1 MGAMSASDAAPLPRL
16 GEVFFDVR
24 GNSRSMRLS
33 WYADTGVAVLSIW
46 QGGMC
51 TGTFRLAIDDLP
63 RMVETLQRGPDG
75 QRAQPPAAHRPG
87 VGDPL
92 EAPAMGPL
100 PGGGL
105 PDFDLA
111 HTAYQPGPPAP
122 AGAGRHSAPAT
133 RHSEPTDYLPGTGQ
147 YEAHPPTPRPYLTG
161 SVREAGL
168 PDQPGPQERP
178 LPPGRPDQAGLPGL
192 PGRPD
197 QGGLPG
203 LPGLPN
209 QGGLPGLPGL
219 PDQGGLPDRPMP
231 TDRTG
236 PAPFL
241 TGPESYPAEP
251 PYQPEPPRPRAEY
264 PPDLPGPGPDLGYPP
279 QAPSPRAS
287 GARASGARA
296 SGTRASGTRV
306 PGPSAP
312 GHDAVDPRMA
322 SRGAADPRDPRAAE
336 PRAADP
342 RAANHGAVDPDRY
355 PDDPYGTGL
364 MDYQDAPEPAYYPPG
379 TSASAHR
386 EAGGR
391 SDTDYPV
398 HYGGAVTDDIAPP
411 PRHETSPYS
420 RPPGN
425 RRA

>member
-87 VGDPL
+87 VDDPL

-105 PDFDLA
+105 PDYDLA
-111 HTAYQPGPPAP
+111 RTAYQPGPAVP
-122 AGAGRHSAPAT
+122 AGAGRHSAPAA
-133 RHSEPTDYLPGTGQ
+133 RHSEPPDYLPGTGQ

-161 SVREAGL
+161 SVREASL
-168 PDQPGPQERP
+168 PDQPAPPERP
-178 LPPGRPDQAGLPGL
+178 RHA
-192 PGRPD
+192 
-197 QGGLPG
+197 
-203 LPGLPN
+203 
-209 QGGLPGLPGL
+209 
-219 PDQGGLPDRPMP
+219 
-231 TDRTG
+231 DRTG
-236 PAPFL
+236 SAPL
-241 TGPESYPAEP
+241 LAGPDSYRA
-251 PYQPEPPRPRAEY
+251 EPPRPRAEY
-264 PPDLPGPGPDLGYPP
+264 PPDLPGPGPEAGYPP
-279 QAPSPRAS
+279 PLPPSPRA
-287 GARASGARA
+287 AN
-296 SGTRASGTRV
+296 
-306 PGPSAP
+306 
-312 GHDAVDPRMA
+312 
-322 SRGAADPRDPRAAE
+322 
-336 PRAADP
+336 P
-342 RAANHGAVDPDRY
+342 RAANHGAADPDRY

-364 MDYQDAPEPAYYPPG
+364 MDYQDEPEPAYYPPG
-379 TSASAHR
+379 TSAPAHR

-391 SDTDYPV
+391 SDTDYQA

-411 PRHETSPYS
+411 PRRETSPYS

>member
-87 VGDPL
+87 ADDPL
-92 EAPAMGPL
+92 QVPAMGPL

-105 PDFDLA
+105 PDYDLA
-111 HTAYQPGPPAP
+111 HTSYQPGPAVP
-122 AGAGRHSAPAT
+122 AGAGRHSAPAA

-147 YEAHPPTPRPYLTG
+147 YEAHPPTPRPYLSG
-161 SVREAGL
+161 SAREAGL
-168 PDQPGPQERP
+168 PDQPVPPERP
-178 LPPGRPDQAGLPGL
+178 LPPGLPDQAGLPGL
-192 PGRPD
+192 PG
-197 QGGLPG
+197 
-203 LPGLPN
+203 
-209 QGGLPGLPGL
+209 L
-219 PDQGGLPDRPMP
+219 PDQAGRPDRPRHA
-231 TDRTG
+231 DRTG
-236 PAPFL
+236 SAPFL
-241 TGPESYPAEP
+241 AGPDSYQAEP
-251 PYQPEPPRPRAEY
+251 PYPAEPPRPRAEY
-264 PPDLPGPGPDLGYPP
+264 PPDLPGPGPEAGYPP
-279 QAPSPRAS
+279 PLPPA
-287 GARASGARA
+287 
-296 SGTRASGTRV
+296 
-306 PGPSAP
+306 
-312 GHDAVDPRMA
+312 
-322 SRGAADPRDPRAAE
+322 
-336 PRAADP
+336 P
-342 RAANHGAVDPDRY
+342 RAANPRPANHGAADPDRY

-364 MDYQDAPEPAYYPPG
+364 MDYQDAAEPAYYPPG
-379 TSASAHR
+379 TSAPAHR

-391 SDTDYPV
+391 SDTDYQA

-411 PRHETSPYS
+411 PRRETSPYS